1 MGHVER
7 ELETKRRQRKRT
19 ELVWTNWAQGH
30 REEVV
35 KSEHEEDFREGPD
48 TQEVKVS
55 VNGGRLQGWAV
66 LLKESS

>member
-7 ELETKRRQRKRT
+7 EVETKRRQRKRT

-48 TQEVKVS
+48 TQEVRK
-55 VNGGRLQGWAV
+55 
-66 LLKESS
+66 